1 MIAVTMSV
9 RKLPRGLLHELAD
22 CQARGGDLAVSRST
36 EDSQHIYE
44 VVNERNVNRVLIGV
58 YRGAGNL
65 ANKFYT
71 VGSGVEVSYT
81 NWKWGEPN
89 GNDGSENCVAVKTP
103 TTKAAWIDVS
113 CDYARYFICELKL

>member
-1 MIAVTMSV
+1 MSV

-44 VVNERNVNRVLIGV
+44 VVNERNVNTVLIGV

>member
-9 RKLPRGLLHELAD
+9 RKLPRGLLHELTVKHVVAT
-22 CQARGGDLAVSRST
+22 GDLAVPIST

-58 YRGAGNL
+58 PDRGAG
-65 ANKFYT
+65 KFYT

-81 NWKWGEPN
+81 NWNWGEPN
-89 GNDGSENCVAVKTP
+89 GNDGSENCVDESWV
-103 TTKAAWIDVS
+103 
-113 CDYARYFICELKL
+113 E